1 MNSKHSILVENKK
14 IFTFSFIGFFIGGLI
29 GGILGS
35 PETGSVENQQLMQ
48 DVEKNNWALDKIII
62 GSAFG
67 VIIGLI
73 GYRIKND
80 QFEKNKLSNEI
91 NPKESK
97 KKTLSRLINLI
108 KPDKKQEK
116 SLKYLSLLLI
126 TTSEKIR
133 DKIEV
138 DNIKNGEC
146 NKSVSLE
153 TVKNLINT
161 SRYFL
166 IENTDTILEEAKT
179 STTLPDLDK
188 DNLFIL
194 KITGQ
199 GRYDI
204 GKYNTK
210 LWLRDSITSE
220 TCQIE
225 KVLHLLDASIAEKF
239 VPTI

>member
-1 MNSKHSILVENKK
+1 MKK
-14 IFTFSFIGFFIGGLI
+14 ILPTWCRWPPVNRRS
-29 GGILGS
+29 
-35 PETGSVENQQLMQ
+35 
-48 DVEKNNWALDKIII
+48 KDKKDK
-62 GSAFG
+62 
-67 VIIGLI
+67 V
-73 GYRIKND
+73 
-80 QFEKNKLSNEI
+80 
-91 NPKESK
+91 PKEFI
-97 KKTLSRLINLI
+97 LLI
-108 KPDKKQEK
+108 
-116 SLKYLSLLLI
+116 I

-133 DKIEV
+133 D
-138 DNIKNGEC
+138 NIINGEF
-146 NKSVSLE
+146 NKPISLE

-166 IENTDTILEEAKT
+166 IENADTILEEAKT

-194 KITGQ
+194 KVIGQ

>member
-1 MNSKHSILVENKK
+1 MTL
-14 IFTFSFIGFFIGGLI
+14 
-29 GGILGS
+29 
-35 PETGSVENQQLMQ
+35 
-48 DVEKNNWALDKIII
+48 
-62 GSAFG
+62 
-67 VIIGLI
+67 
-73 GYRIKND
+73 
-80 QFEKNKLSNEI
+80 LSNFRKKLNNHKISQKI
-91 NPKESK
+91 NNGKLGKMVSNLFGGNIDKSPKHF
-97 KKTLSRLINLI
+97 
-108 KPDKKQEK
+108 
-116 SLKYLSLLLI
+116 SLLLI

-133 DKIEV
+133 DKVEI
-138 DNIKNGEC
+138 DNIADGDC
-146 NKSVSLE
+146 NKPISLE

-166 IENTDTILEEAKT
+166 IENADTILKEAKT
-179 STTLPDLDK
+179 STTLPDFNK

-199 GRYDI
+199 GKYDI

-225 KVLHLLDASIAEKF
+225 KVFHLLDASIAEKF